1 MCGSRKRASPM
12 KSGSVHVVSFVGSSM
27 QSFVAR
33 PRKMKRVSPGES
45 CTVTLCWSVPLM
57 YRAPNVDVMLNSFG
71 VSGCRRM
78 LLPGGHGAGIIFVW
92 DSVWFLCSKCA
103 LRSLCEVADILMTN
117 SKAR

>member
-1 MCGSRKRASPM
+1 M
-12 KSGSVHVVSFVGSSM
+12 KSGSVDFASFVGSNM

-71 VSGCRRM
+71 VSGCRSM
-78 LLPGGHGAGIIFVW
+78 LLRGGHGAGIILLLG
-92 DSVWFLCSKCA
+92 SVWFLCSKCVMGP
-103 LRSLCEVADILMTN
+103 SCEVAGILRTN